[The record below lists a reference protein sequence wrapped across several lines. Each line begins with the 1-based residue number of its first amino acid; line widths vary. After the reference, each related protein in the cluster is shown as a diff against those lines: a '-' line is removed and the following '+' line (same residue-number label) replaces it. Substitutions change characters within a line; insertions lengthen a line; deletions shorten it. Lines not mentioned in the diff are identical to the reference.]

1 MPKYKI
7 LVTKITEHYE
17 VVEVDGETDLEART
31 NAIRDLRDDES
42 ELRWNRDDKIK
53 FKAEVVHG

>member
-17 VVEVDGETDLEART
+17 VVEVHGETDLEAKT
-31 NAIRDLRDDES
+31 NAIRLLRGDDS
-42 ELRWNRDDKIK
+42 ELRWNKDDKVK
-53 FKAEVVHG
+53 FRAEVVHG

>member
-17 VVEVDGETDLEART
+17 VVEVKAETDLEAKT
-31 NAIRDLRDDES
+31 NAIRILRGDDS
-42 ELRWNRDDKIK
+42 ELRWNKDDKVK
-53 FKAEVVHG
+53 FRAEVVHG

>member
-17 VVEVDGETDLEART
+17 VVEVKAETDLEAKT
-31 NAIRDLRDDES
+31 NAIRLLRGDDS
-42 ELRWNRDDKIK
+42 ELRWNKDDKVK
-53 FKAEVVHG
+53 FRAEVVHG

>member
-17 VVEVDGETDLEART
+17 VVEVNAETDLEAKT
-31 NAIRDLRDDES
+31 NAIRLLKGDDS
-42 ELRWNRDDKIK
+42 EFRWNKDDKVK
-53 FKAEVVHG
+53 FRAEVVHG